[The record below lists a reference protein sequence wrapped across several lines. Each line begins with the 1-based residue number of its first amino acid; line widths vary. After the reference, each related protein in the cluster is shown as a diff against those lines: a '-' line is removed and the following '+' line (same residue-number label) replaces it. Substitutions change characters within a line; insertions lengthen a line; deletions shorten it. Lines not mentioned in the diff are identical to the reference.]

1 MFVKLKRRLGRRFR
15 VSDFHKYYKFIE
27 LINQNDFQRQI
38 DIIWEVLFNTG
49 PSDGCYRLLELLLQI
64 QSLIREN

>member
-1 MFVKLKRRLGRRFR
+1 LFVKLKRRLGRRFR

-38 DIIWEVLFNTG
+38 DIIWEVLFNTR
-49 PSDGCYRLLELLLQI
+49 PSDGCYRLLESLLQI
-64 QSLIREN
+64 